1 MAVLSILFDVM
12 VSLFEGGK
20 FQVDLL
26 VGVLDL
32 LVPIVELVILDLK
45 SGEFLLD
52 CVIVL

>member
-32 LVPIVELVILDLK
+32 LVSIVELVILDLK

>member
-1 MAVLSILFDVM
+1 MI
-12 VSLFEGGK
+12 SLFQRGK

-32 LVPIVELVILDLK
+32 LVPIVELVILNLE

-52 CVIVL
+52 RVIVL